1 MYIELISTMNTL
13 TLDNDIY
20 KTPSKW
26 NEISGKQLLKVAE
39 MTRDVTNLNEFLIKL
54 WLEIL
59 EFKVLVAPEEIIE
72 DQACFYIW
80 SKTKELKSFNIG
92 PEIASHYYRTIKD
105 KTYLISA
112 QDLQFAASH
121 LKFMFTEK
129 YDGQDLVENTF
140 VLNSL
145 LTKNKIKE
153 FTFAK
158 INYCGPDNELT
169 NLLFGEYILSETY
182 FNRHQETKNPEW
194 LDKFFAVL
202 YRPVKKRKE
211 LNSKDYDGDRRIKFN
226 AATVIRNCKG
236 LEYLPDNYKH
246 ACLLFYDGCRN
257 YLAHKFPLTFKPGGG
272 EKVDTFVA
280 MEDLTV
286 TLMNETGHHVD
297 VIREMLLFDVLSI
310 LERMEKRAKANKKV
324 KR

>member
-1 MYIELISTMNTL
+1 MNTL
-13 TLDNDIY
+13 SLDNDIY
-20 KTPSKW
+20 LTPERW
-26 NEISGKQLLKVAE
+26 NEISGEQLLKISE

-54 WLEIL
+54 WLEVL

-92 PEIASHYYRTIKD
+92 LEIASHYYRTIKD

-121 LKFMFTEK
+121 LRWMFTEK
-129 YDGQDLVENTF
+129 YNGQDLVENTF

-153 FTFAK
+153 FRFAK
-158 INYCGPDNELT
+158 TNYCGPENELT
-169 NLLFGEYILSETY
+169 NLRFGEYILSETY
-182 FNRHQETKNPEW
+182 FNRYQETKNPEW
-194 LDKFFAVL
+194 IDRFFAVL
-202 YRPVKKRKE
+202 YRPVKSRKE
-211 LNSKDYDGDRRIKFN
+211 IESKDYDGDTRITFN
-226 AATVIRNCKG
+226 AATVIRNSKR
-236 LEYLPDNYKH
+236 LENLSENYKH

-257 YLAHKFPLTFKPGGG
+257 YLAHKFPLTFKPGSGQ
-272 EKVDTFVA
+272 KVDTFVA

-297 VIREMLLFDVLSI
+297 VIREMLLYDVLSI
-310 LERMEKRAKANKKV
+310 LERMEKRAEANKPK
-324 KR
+324 K